1 MKRYSLPRRRQI
13 RRNIVCIPPV
23 ICSRNSLLPNDFF
36 EHEIRSAS
44 RSWYRSVCLKL
55 TGLYGV
61 VFRRSRH
68 ENKQCIL
75 LGCSSSTETAASDST
90 CFRENFIFQQDSAP
104 AHRARETLKLLRR
117 ETPDFISPDFWPPNS
132 PDLNSGDY
140 AIWAVMHRRVY
151 QTKIHTIDEL
161 KQRLIEVWC
170 SLE

>member
-1 MKRYSLPRRRQI
+1 MKRCSLSRRRQI

-90 CFRENFIFQQDSAP
+90 RFRENFIFQQDSAP
-104 AHRARETLKLLRR
+104 AHRARETLELLRR

-132 PDLNSGDY
+132 PDLNPVDNE
-140 AIWAVMHRRVY
+140 IWAVMIVL
-151 QTKIHTIDEL
+151 ILSTIYHLMCYILFKCCIAE
-161 KQRLIEVWC
+161 
-170 SLE
+170 

>member
-1 MKRYSLPRRRQI
+1 MVNDTHTRRRRLMKRYSLPRRRQI
-13 RRNIVCIPPV
+13 CRNIVCIPPV

-75 LGCSSSTETAASDST
+75 SGCSSLTETAASDST
-90 CFRENFIFQQDSAP
+90 CFGENFIFQQDSAP
-104 AHRARETLKLLRR
+104 AHRARETLELLRR

-132 PDLNSGDY
+132 QS
-140 AIWAVMHRRVY
+140 
-151 QTKIHTIDEL
+151 Q
-161 KQRLIEVWC
+161 
-170 SLE
+170 SS